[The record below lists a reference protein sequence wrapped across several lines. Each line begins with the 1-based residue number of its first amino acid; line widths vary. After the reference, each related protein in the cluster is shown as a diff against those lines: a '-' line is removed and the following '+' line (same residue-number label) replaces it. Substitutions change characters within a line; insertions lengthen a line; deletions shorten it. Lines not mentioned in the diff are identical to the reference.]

1 MDILVLIA
9 AVWGGFFL
17 LTLALAA
24 ANSRSRR
31 AAAETTVIDFRVH
44 PLLLPGDVEQLKP
57 LRDIVTS
64 KMNSAKNGRGKQP
77 ANGEKEMIFVVD
89 DDPDIVHLLK
99 HILDMEGFEVRSFT
113 NPEEALTAFQAATR
127 RPSMIVTDYCMEPM
141 NGLELID
148 RCRETKPD
156 LKTIVISGMV
166 DEQDFRKMPANS
178 DQFIAKPFKVSN
190 LIETLNETL
199 AKAQN

>member
-1 MDILVLIA
+1 MDILILIA
-9 AVWGGFFL
+9 TVWGGFFL
-17 LTLALAA
+17 LTLGLAA

-64 KMNSAKNGRGKQP
+64 KLNPPRAKRP
-77 ANGEKEMIFVVD
+77 SGEKQVIYVVD
-89 DDPDIVHLLK
+89 DDPDIVNLLR

-113 NPEEALTAFQAATR
+113 NPEDALAEFKSTR
-127 RPSMIVTDYCMEPM
+127 RRPDMLVTDYCMEPM
-141 NGLELID
+141 NGLDLIS
-148 RCRETKPD
+148 RCRQTKPD
-156 LKTIVISGMV
+156 LKTVVISGMV
-166 DEQDFRKMPANS
+166 DENDFRKLPAQS
-178 DQFIAKPFKVSN
+178 DGFIAKPFKVSN

>member
-1 MDILVLIA
+1 MDILILIA

-17 LTLALAA
+17 LSLGLAA

-44 PLLLPGDVEQLKP
+44 PLLLPGDVERLKP

-64 KMNSAKNGRGKQP
+64 RMPPAKRP
-77 ANGEKEMIFVVD
+77 ASGEKQVIYVVD
-89 DDPDIVHLLK
+89 DDPDIVNLLR
-99 HILDMEGFEVRSFT
+99 HILDMEGFEVCSFT
-113 NPEEALTAFQAATR
+113 NPEEALAEFKSTR
-127 RPSMIVTDYCMEPM
+127 RRPDMLVTDYCMEPM
-141 NGLELID
+141 NGLELIS
-148 RCRETKPD
+148 RCRQTKPD
-156 LKTIVISGMV
+156 LKTVVISGMV
-166 DEQDFRKMPANS
+166 DENDFRKLPAKT
-178 DQFIAKPFKVSN
+178 DGFIAKPFKVSN

>member
-1 MDILVLIA
+1 MDILILIA

-17 LTLALAA
+17 LSLGLAA

-64 KMNSAKNGRGKQP
+64 KLPPTKRKSS
-77 ANGEKEMIFVVD
+77 GEKQVIYVVD
-89 DDPDIVHLLK
+89 DDPDIVNLLR
-99 HILDMEGFEVRSFT
+99 HILDLEGFEVRSFT
-113 NPEEALTAFQAATR
+113 DPEAALAEFKSTR
-127 RPSMIVTDYCMEPM
+127 RRPEMLVTDYCMEPM
-141 NGLELID
+141 NGLELIS
-148 RCRETKPD
+148 RCREQKPD

-166 DEQDFRKMPANS
+166 DEQDFRKLPEKS
-178 DQFIAKPFKVSN
+178 DCFIAKPFKVSN

-199 AKAQN
+199 AKAKN